1 MTEDEMAGTNSIV
14 ENMQTCHL
22 TVISESFWEQE
33 DDPRTENAFMSNNKQ
48 TVQHIHY
55 IYA

>member
-1 MTEDEMAGTNSIV
+1 
-14 ENMQTCHL
+14 MQTCHL